1 MINDP
6 GQLEG
11 ESVVY
16 FTFLVI
22 YYGFVN
28 IAGVKSSSGK
38 KRTKSTQQRNPFCL
52 KCLGLSPITIDVS

>member
-38 KRTKSTQQRNPFCL
+38 REEKYPTKKSILPKMPGL
-52 KCLGLSPITIDVS
+52 KSHYH

>member
-1 MINDP
+1 M
-6 GQLEG
+6 
-11 ESVVY
+11 Y

-38 KRTKSTQQRNPFCL
+38 EGKVATKQCL
-52 KCLGLSPITIDVS
+52 LPKVLGLSPITIDES

>member
-6 GQLEG
+6 GQRGG

-16 FTFLVI
+16 FIFLVI

-38 KRTKSTQQRNPFCL
+38 KRGKVPD
-52 KCLGLSPITIDVS
+52 KAIHPV